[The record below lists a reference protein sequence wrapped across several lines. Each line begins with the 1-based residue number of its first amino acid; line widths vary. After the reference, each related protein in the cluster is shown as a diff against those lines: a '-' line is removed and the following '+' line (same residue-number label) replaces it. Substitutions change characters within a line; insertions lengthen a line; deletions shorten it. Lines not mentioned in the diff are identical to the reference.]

1 MTELSKKKLPFLL
14 LIVLLLILTS
24 LFAAACSR
32 ANASGGGFDPEQGLV
47 VSGTVES
54 EEVDLNTK
62 IPGKVARI
70 YVEEGQEVKA
80 GDLIAEIDSTQLQA
94 KKAQVEAQVKMAKEA
109 IELQKKITDANVEQ
123 ASGIFQAAQAQ
134 LNKAQEGARSQEIE
148 QAKAYYEM
156 MEKTYAR
163 VLKLYEKGAIPAQ
176 KKDEVETQL
185 KVAKEQYSM
194 AVEGARQEDVE
205 AAQGLAN
212 QAAGALSAA
221 NASKLQV
228 ELARLSYD
236 APQVRSELALKKRGE
251 QPGFRGA
258 GAYEQSMYHDIR
270 GRMAKIRAELR
281 EVEAMGEGRR
291 RRRREMGFDLIA
303 LAGYTNAG
311 KSTLL
316 NTLTGSGVVALD
328 QPFTTLSPTTR
339 ALEINSRRA
348 LLTDTVGFIDDLPH
362 FLIKAFHSTLSEIAQ
377 ADLVLLVADLSDPLE
392 LLRRKLVASHKA
404 LWDCQVTAP
413 MITVLNKVD
422 RLDGLDARMKVDQ
435 IVDLAPNPVMVSA
448 HSSQGLERLKE
459 LIHQSLPPLEEYQIR
474 LPYNSRSFGELS
486 RLYRTCELLNVRY
499 EEELIL
505 SLRGRAEDVARMR
518 KTGDDEPA
526 E

>member
-1 MTELSKKKLPFLL
+1 MTESKTA
-14 LIVLLLILTS
+14 VLLM
-24 LFAAACSR
+24 R
-32 ANASGGGFDPEQGLV
+32 ENPANPADPY
-47 VSGTVES
+47 
-54 EEVDLNTK
+54 
-62 IPGKVARI
+62 R
-70 YVEEGQEVKA
+70 
-80 GDLIAEIDSTQLQA
+80 
-94 KKAQVEAQVKMAKEA
+94 MKE
-109 IELQKKITDANVEQ
+109 L
-123 ASGIFQAAQAQ
+123 
-134 LNKAQEGARSQEIE
+134 R
-148 QAKAYYEM
+148 
-156 MEKTYAR
+156 
-163 VLKLYEKGAIPAQ
+163 
-176 KKDEVETQL
+176 
-185 KVAKEQYSM
+185 
-194 AVEGARQEDVE
+194 
-205 AAQGLAN
+205 GLAN
-212 QAAGALSAA
+212 AAGYLVLDEIKQRRERDHRFQIGRGKIEEALAHHPKKLIFYNPLSPTQVF
-221 NASKLQV
+221 NIRSEFPVQVLDRFNLILEIFASRASTREAKLQV

-422 RLDGLDARMKVDQ
+422 QLDEFDARMKVDR
-435 IVDLAPNPVMVSA
+435 IRDLAPNPVMVSA
-448 HSSQGLERLKE
+448 HSSQGLETLKE
-459 LIHQSLPPLEEYQIR
+459 LIHERLPPLKEYQIR

-518 KTGDDEPA
+518 KTMNDELA